1 MKTFFS
7 IFCMMIS
14 LCVYSQDE
22 YGQPK
27 PLNPT
32 EIETQDRS
40 TRDSIKII
48 NQPEAKKEVSNSDS
62 KAYKGQSNFVR
73 NLRFGGGLIAF
84 SDYEASI
91 NTQIAVLG
99 ISPQITSKLNDYFEG
114 GIATSY
120 LYQGSFGDANLHAI
134 GVGPIMRAYPFE
146 GYFLQVEGQLSHLN
160 SSVRGFETFKGNYFN
175 AFVGG
180 GWMSEIGEN
189 SYIITGLK
197 VNLIKNALT
206 RNEIFPVAFTS
217 IHFGF
222 GN

>member
-7 IFCMMIS
+7 IFCMMTS

-22 YGQPK
+22 YSQPK
-27 PLNPT
+27 PANPT

-48 NQPEAKKEVSNSDS
+48 NQPEAKKEESNSDS
-62 KAYKGQSNFVR
+62 KSYKGQSNFVR
-73 NLRFGGGLIAF
+73 NLRVGGGFIAS
-84 SDYEASI
+84 SDYDAEI

-114 GIATSY
+114 GLATSY
-120 LYQGSFGDANLHAI
+120 LYQGSFGDANLHSI
-134 GVGPIMRAYPFE
+134 SVGPIMRVYPIE
-146 GYFLQVEGQLSHLN
+146 GYFLQVEGQLSHLT
-160 SSVRGFETFKGNYFN
+160 SSVRGSETFKGNYFN
-175 AFVGG
+175 AYIGG

-189 SYIITGLK
+189 SYFLTGLK
-197 VNLIKNALT
+197 VNLIKNDLT
-206 RNEIFPVAFTS
+206 RNLIRPDAFAS

-222 GN
+222 GK

>member
-7 IFCMMIS
+7 IFCMMTS

-27 PLNPT
+27 PAKPT

-40 TRDSIKII
+40 TRDSIRII
-48 NQPEAKKEVSNSDS
+48 NQPEAKKEETYSDS
-62 KAYKGQSNFVR
+62 KSYKGQSNFVR
-73 NLRFGGGLIAF
+73 NLRLGGGLIASSFF
-84 SDYEASI
+84 SVRS
-91 NTQIAVLG
+91 NTQMAVLG

-120 LYQGSFGDANLHAI
+120 LYQGSFGDANLHSI
-134 GVGPIMRAYPFE
+134 SVGPIMRIYPIE
-146 GYFLQVEGQLSHLN
+146 GYFLQVEGQLSHLT
-160 SSVRGFETFKGNYFN
+160 SSFRGFETFKGNYFN
-175 AFVGG
+175 AYVGG
-180 GWMSEIGEN
+180 GWMSEIGAN
-189 SYIITGLK
+189 SYFITGLK
-197 VNLIKNALT
+197 VNLIKNDLT
-206 RNEIFPVAFTS
+206 DNQIYPVPFTS